1 MGCFVCMPLHRGRDP
16 LSQYAGHNTAYLG
29 MFVLSRHAA
38 LLLAA

>member
-1 MGCFVCMPLHRGRDP
+1 MLCVHAIAQRQTT
-16 LSQYAGHNTAYLG
+16 LSQYAGHSTAYLG